1 MTSTPT
7 RHRPR
12 CGCAGLVTGIR
23 RRKVRLV
30 AAGLGLAIVVG
41 AGAVVVGTAGGPAG
55 GVRIGPAADPSAA
68 VTSSAAAPPSTTGP
82 PPPVRD
88 ARLAVAGHL
97 GPDQRRIADQLVS
110 VFENDTP
117 VIQYDYVEDLG
128 DGRGITAGRAGFCS
142 GCGDMLEVVR
152 RYAEVAPDSDLAG
165 YLSELKAA
173 ADGDDADLG
182 GLDAAWRRA
191 AADARFRAI
200 QDAVVEQFYF
210 GPAAALA
217 AGNGLRTALGVAVLY
232 DTAVQHGTGSDHDSV
247 RGIVDRTNEAM
258 NGSPADGVDEV
269 AWLGTFLGQRRAVLE
284 NPSSAATAKA
294 WGESTG
300 RVDALGELLRQGELA
315 LVAPLVVSPW
325 GTARTLG

>member
-1 MTSTPT
+1 MTSTRT
-7 RHRPR
+7 RHRPPY
-12 CGCAGLVTGIR
+12 GSAGPATGIR
-23 RRKVRLV
+23 RRKARLV
-30 AAGLGLAIVVG
+30 AAGVGLAIVVG
-41 AGAVVVGTAGGPAG
+41 VGAVVVGTAGSPAG
-55 GVRIGPAADPSAA
+55 DVRVGPAADPSAA
-68 VTSSAAAPPSTTGP
+68 ATTSAPAVPSSTG

-88 ARLAVAGHL
+88 ARLAVAGEL
-97 GPDQRRIADQLVS
+97 DPDQRRIADQLVS
-110 VFENDTP
+110 VFENDNP
-117 VIQYDYVEDLG
+117 AIQYDYVEDLG

-165 YLSELKAA
+165 YVSELKAA
-173 ADGDDADLG
+173 ADGDDADLD

-258 NGSPADGVDEV
+258 NGSPAAGVDEV
-269 AWLGTFLGQRRAVLE
+269 AWLGTFLGQRRKVLE

-300 RVDALGELLRQGELA
+300 RVDALEALLRQGELA

>member
-1 MTSTPT
+1 MTRT
-7 RHRPR
+7 RTRR
-12 CGCAGLVTGIR
+12 RYGSAGPATGDR

-30 AAGLGLAIVVG
+30 AAGVGLAIVVG
-41 AGAVVVGTAGGPAG
+41 MSAVVAGTAGGPAG
-55 GVRIGPAADPSAA
+55 DVRVGPAADPSAGATTSAPA
-68 VTSSAAAPPSTTGP
+68 VPSTTGP

-88 ARLAVAGHL
+88 ARPAVAGEL
-97 GPDQRRIADQLVS
+97 DPGQRRIADQLVS
-110 VFENDTP
+110 VFENDTT

-152 RYAEVAPDSDLAG
+152 RYTEVAPDSDLAG
-165 YLSELKAA
+165 YESALKAA
-173 ADGDDADLG
+173 ADGDDADLD

-200 QDAVVEQFYF
+200 QDAVVERFYF

-258 NGSPADGVDEV
+258 NGSPANGVDEV
-269 AWLGTFLGQRRAVLE
+269 AWLGTFLGKRREVLE

-300 RVDALGELLRQGELA
+300 RVDALEALLRQGELA

-325 GTARTLG
+325 GAARTLG